1 MSSSSARASPPA
13 VGALAA
19 GQPSITPEVGAL
31 AARVDALRPESPTS
45 VAAVDE
51 EIDEGMPPLEDQ
63 SEDLETSLGRHDV
76 AVISHSVVRNI
87 RCESCQRLVHHALGI
102 ATRGFL
108 CASCNSGLRSSDF
121 ALAHLEGFGYVHAAD
136 ANPLNM
142 CFLQSSAS
150 PRRLPFAA
158 RPQDLV
164 AFPRSTH

>member
-1 MSSSSARASPPA
+1 MAAPP
-13 VGALAA
+13 
-19 GQPSITPEVGAL
+19 
-31 AARVDALRPESPTS
+31 
-45 VAAVDE
+45 
-51 EIDEGMPPLEDQ
+51 
-63 SEDLETSLGRHDV
+63 
-76 AVISHSVVRNI
+76 N
-87 RCESCQRLVHHALGI
+87 
-102 ATRGFL
+102 
-108 CASCNSGLRSSDF
+108 F